1 MFMSKWLRM
10 MFILVLVT
18 LFSGIVALADVKD
31 NLTYQGNK
39 ARITVGTIKAKAE
52 ECSSDMAASIG
63 EMLSTALANNDKFI
77 VLASQEEVGEL
88 ADEIDLGESGYVEEG
103 RAPEKG
109 LMEGADILVT
119 GAVTAFEPDAGGS
132 GGALGGLKKKA
143 FGKVGMTTK
152 SAKII
157 IDIKLIDIRT
167 RRVLKA
173 VSIEAKSTSW
183 GTDVAGGGWAEDMAM
198 AGALGVYSN
207 QPMEKAIRT
216 LLVKTVNKIAEEV
229 PAEYYRYKGQGQYT
243 QQYGTSGQT
252 AAAAGATAGGSPSES
267 GQRMAGGLWLNY
279 DFVPGDRV
287 LFYEDYSSTPVGD
300 FPNHLTFGEGN
311 MEVAQLN
318 GKKCVRSSSSE
329 GIFDIVLPEKLPEQ
343 FTIEFTTNPSYYL
356 HIFPVENDIEYTE
369 KHSYIEIRDGE
380 SGIQGEG
387 GGQAQSA
394 PREELRGKIF
404 PCCIM
409 ADGKY
414 MKVYVNGTRVA
425 NVPNTDFVR
434 TNTLRFKIAGCG
446 GCDNGL
452 IGPIRIAAGGRKIL
466 YDALMQ
472 NGRVATQGVY
482 FESGSDQIK
491 PESTPTLKE
500 IGTML
505 ADHPELRLSIE
516 GHTDSD
522 GVDEYNMTL
531 SQNRANAVRGYLI
544 TNFNIAS
551 DRLQTQGF
559 GETKPVSPN
568 TTSEGKANNRRVELV
583 KL

>member
-1 MFMSKWLRM
+1 MV
-10 MFILVLVT
+10 ILVLMV
-18 LFSGIVALADVKD
+18 LFCGVIAIADVKE

-39 ARITVGTIKAKAE
+39 ARITVGTIKPKAE

-88 ADEIDLGESGYVEEG
+88 ADEIDLGESGYVEGG

-157 IDIKLIDIRT
+157 MDIKLIDIRT
-167 RRVLKA
+167 RRILKA

-216 LLVKTVNKIAEEV
+216 LLVKAVNKIAEEV
-229 PAEYYRYKGQGQYT
+229 PTEYYRYKGQGQYT
-243 QQYGTSGQT
+243 QQYGASGQAATSGT
-252 AAAAGATAGGSPSES
+252 AAGSSSSEG

-287 LFYEDYSSTPVGD
+287 LFYEDYSSTTVGD
-300 FPNHLTFGEGN
+300 FPRHLIFGEGN
-311 MEVAQLN
+311 MELADLN
-318 GKKCVRSSSSE
+318 GKKYVRSTSSS
-329 GIFDIVLPEKLPEQ
+329 GIFDIALPEKLPEQ
-343 FTIEFTTNPSYYL
+343 FTIEFTTNPSYYV
-356 HIFPVENDIEYTE
+356 HIYPVENDIEYTD
-369 KHSYIEIRDGE
+369 KHSYLEIRDGE
-380 SGIQGEG
+380 SGIIGEG

-434 TNTLRFKIAGCG
+434 TRTLRFKIAGCG
-446 GCDNGL
+446 GCDNGM

-472 NGRVATQGVY
+472 NGRVTTQGVY
-482 FESGSDQIK
+482 FESGSDKIK

-500 IGTML
+500 IGSML
-505 ADHPELRLSIE
+505 TDHPELRLSIE

-522 GVDEYNMTL
+522 GADDYNMTL

-544 TNFNIAS
+544 TNFNITG
-551 DRLQTQGF
+551 DRLEAKGF

-568 TTSEGKANNRRVELV
+568 TTPEGKANNRRVELV